1 MAIDLEGFADAF
13 EGIGE
18 VRLRTIGSLNATM
31 ARVGAQTLD
40 KFGEQTE
47 RKIIAAVYRVAR
59 EARDMARGLAPK
71 KTGALAASIYVT
83 HPGTRPDNINQRTL
97 SYWRAINAASRK
109 SRGRLTVATAK
120 DLVSR
125 ARTQARIDSPAVPT
139 MTGRG
144 QGLIPDTEESLDS
157 YNLPNDFSFQPYK
170 AAGREQMWVSIGV
183 AAFYAGYVE
192 FGTVKTP
199 ARPFFT
205 PAVAW
210 AKSVVEKRI
219 REAIRSGA

>member
-1 MAIDLEGFADAF
+1 MAVDIESWANAF
-13 EGIGE
+13 DDIGE
-18 VRLRTIGSLNATM
+18 IRLRTIGSLNANV

-40 KFGEQTE
+40 KFGEQAE
-47 RKIIAAVYRVAR
+47 RRIIAAVYKVAR

-83 HPGTRPDNINQRTL
+83 QPGTRPGNVNQRTL
-97 SYWRAINAASRK
+97 SYWRAINAASRR
-109 SRGRLTVATAK
+109 SRGRLAVATAK
-120 DLVSR
+120 DMVSR
-125 ARTQARIDSPAVPT
+125 VRTQARLDSPAVPT

-144 QGLIPDTEESLDS
+144 LGLIPSTEESLDS

-170 AAGREQMWVSIGV
+170 AAGREHMWVSIGV

-192 FGTVKTP
+192 FGTTRTH

-205 PAVAW
+205 PAIAW

-219 REAIRSGA
+219 REAIRVGS